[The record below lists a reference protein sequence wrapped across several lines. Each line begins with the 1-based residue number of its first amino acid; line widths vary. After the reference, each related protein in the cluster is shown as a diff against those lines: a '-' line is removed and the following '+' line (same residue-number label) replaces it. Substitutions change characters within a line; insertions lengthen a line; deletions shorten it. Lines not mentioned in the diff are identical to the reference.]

1 MELKDERNGDI
12 GRLNR
17 RVTDTGRLSRRGI
30 DQLEIEI
37 HKEKVRVWVDGASEF
52 LADDKKV
59 EALTVALEKL
69 LDGWAKARLK
79 DALAAF
85 GLTALGTM
93 LLAGL
98 AYIGWKGWAG
108 PGVGK

>member
-1 MELKDERNGDI
+1 MELQDERNGDT

-17 RVTDTGRLSRRGI
+17 RITDTGRLGRRN

-37 HKEKVRVWVDGASEF
+37 HREKVRVWVDGASEF
-52 LADDKKV
+52 LKDDKKV
-59 EALTVALEKL
+59 ESLTAALEKL
-69 LDGWAKARLK
+69 LDGWAQARIK
-79 DALAAF
+79 TALAAF

-98 AYIGWKGWAG
+98 AYLGWKGWAG